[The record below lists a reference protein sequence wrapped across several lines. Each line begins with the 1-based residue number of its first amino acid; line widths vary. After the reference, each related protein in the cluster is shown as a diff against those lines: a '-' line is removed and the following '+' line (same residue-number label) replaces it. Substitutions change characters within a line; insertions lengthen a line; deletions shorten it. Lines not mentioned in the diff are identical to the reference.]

1 MPACGC
7 HWRVYIAT
15 GCALMTRFAQETET
29 REFKKTLSELKEGL
43 TSLVAML
50 NKHGKG
56 ELWFGIAPDGQA
68 AGMQIS
74 EKTLRNLSQAIAA
87 HIEPAIYPKI
97 TRRSEEH
104 TSELQSRGHLVC
116 RLLLEKKKKHTYQ

>member
-1 MPACGC
+1 
-7 HWRVYIAT
+7 
-15 GCALMTRFAQETET
+15 MTRVARETET
-29 REFKKTLSELKEGL
+29 RELKKTLSELKEGPN
-43 TSLVAML
+43 SLVAML

-56 ELWFGIAPDGQA
+56 ELWLGIAPDGQA

-97 TRRSEEH
+97 TR
-104 TSELQSRGHLVC
+104 ELIDDKACLKVYVEGWQAP
-116 RLLLEKKKKHTYQ
+116 Y